1 MRSEPLVLYQCDIH
15 HIARGI
21 VQPRPFESIRLNSG
35 VRTSGGLRRLQSNRC
50 GTQSACWVV
59 TVEE

>member
-21 VQPRPFESIRLNSG
+21 VQPRPFEGIRLNSG
-35 VRTSGGLRRLQSNRC
+35 VRTSGGLRRLQSPVAVPKVPV
-50 GTQSACWVV
+50 G
-59 TVEE
+59 